1 MKHSDTQVPEGL
13 VLHNLTVGYD
23 RHPALH
29 HLNLCIPK
37 GALVA
42 VVGPNGAGKTTL
54 LRTLAGELS
63 PMSGHV
69 QGLPASVAYLPQRC
83 SLDVSFPVSVWEM
96 VAMGLWHRMGAM
108 GGMTAAMRR
117 ECAAALEQVGLTGF
131 ENRHVDA
138 LSGGQL
144 QRALFARLALQDATL
159 VLLDEPFAAVDAPTK
174 NQLLGVLKHW
184 QTQGK
189 TVLTVTH
196 DLAQAAEHFPST
208 LLLARQWAEFGHS
221 REVISTFWHQAMQM
235 PGPFDQDA
243 LVCVRPETSLSHMA
257 GTERLNA

>member
-1 MKHSDTQVPEGL
+1 MKHSETHLPEGL
-13 VLHNLTVGYD
+13 TLHNLTVGYD

-29 HLNLCIPK
+29 HLNLRIPK

-69 QGLPASVAYLPQRC
+69 QGLPARVAYLPQRC
-83 SLDVSFPVSVWEM
+83 SLDVTFPVTVWEM

-108 GGMTAAMRR
+108 GGMTVAMQQ
-117 ECAAALEQVGLTGF
+117 ECAAALDQVGLTGF
-131 ENRHVDA
+131 EERQVDA

-144 QRALFARLALQDATL
+144 QRALFARLALQDAAL

-174 NQLLGVLKHW
+174 TQLLDVLKHW
-184 QTQGK
+184 QMQGK

-208 LLLARQWAEFGHS
+208 LLLARQWAEFGPS
-221 REVISTFWHQAMQM
+221 RAVISTFWHRAIQM

-243 LVCVRPETSLSHMA
+243 PVCVRPEETLSHMA
-257 GTERLNA
+257 GTERLHA